1 MSSLKIKWIA
11 TQFGIEK
18 LVMKQGKMIA
28 YFVSDHQSAYYQ
40 SSQFTKVLQFVQ
52 TNPKIARIKEKETP
66 KGLKLLLT
74 FDNVKSVRRALE
86 LLQML

>member
-11 TQFGIEK
+11 TKFGIEK

-28 YFVSDHQSAYYQ
+28 YFVSDHKSAYYQ
-40 SSQFTKVLQFVQ
+40 SNEFTKIIDFY
-52 TNPKIARIKEKETP
+52 TKNPKLARLKEKETP

-86 LLQML
+86 LMQML

>member
-1 MSSLKIKWIA
+1 
-11 TQFGIEK
+11 
-18 LVMKQGKMIA
+18 MIA

>member
-1 MSSLKIKWIA
+1 MSSIKIKWIA
-11 TQFGIEK
+11 TRFGVEK

-28 YFVSDHQSAYYQ
+28 YFVSDHKSAYYQ
-40 SSQFTKVLQFVQ
+40 SKEFTRVLQFVQ
-52 TNPKIARIKEKETP
+52 TNPKLARIKEKETP

-86 LLQML
+86 LMQLL